1 MMTLLCT
8 IFSGTAYHEVVSAP
22 QSIGVERTVTGG
34 AAPHVLLLSSLGRSG
49 SSFLGGLLTSQP
61 TVFYFFEP
69 LYGLEK
75 RERLTQEIA
84 IQGFRNLVSC
94 NITGPL
100 SEAVRDRSL
109 PVLRTCHHECYEE
122 EQARHQCLRHPIR
135 MVKTIRTRMAWLQ
148 PLLSDPAVNL
158 KVIHL
163 VRDPRASLIS
173 SWRLNWTI
181 TARDACTMIDQDMA
195 AGRTLTRLYPDR

>member
-1 MMTLLCT
+1 ME
-8 IFSGTAYHEVVSAP
+8 YHEVVSAP
-22 QSIGVERTVTGG
+22 QSIGIEQTVTGR

-69 LYGLEK
+69 LLGLKK
-75 RERLTQEIA
+75 RGRLTQESA
-84 IQGFRNLVSC
+84 IQGIHALVSC

-100 SEAVRDRSL
+100 SEAMLDRSL
-109 PVLRTCHHECYEE
+109 PVLRTCRRECYEE
-122 EQARHQCLRHPIR
+122 ENARYQCLRHPIR
-135 MVKTIRTRMAWLQ
+135 VVKTIRTRVAWLQ
-148 PLLSDPAVNL
+148 PLLTDPAINL

-173 SWRLNWTI
+173 AWRLNWTI
-181 TARDACTMIDQDMA
+181 TAQDACTRIDQDMA
-195 AGRTLTRLYPDR
+195 AGRTLTRLYSDR